1 MRKPLRTDDHTRL
14 RTLLRATRQQSGLTQ
29 VAVAARL
36 GTPQSFVAKY
46 EGGERR
52 LDVLEFVAVVRAL
65 EADPVGILRA
75 LIGGVEPESD
85 VGGDLAAPNERKN
98 TASGKPLRLRGRRAS

>member
-14 RTLLRATRQQSGLTQ
+14 RALLRATRQQAGRTQ
-29 VAVAARL
+29 VEVAARL

-52 LDVLEFVAVVRAL
+52 LDVLEFVAVVQAL
-65 EADPVGILRA
+65 EADPVKILQT
-75 LIGGVEPESD
+75 LIGGVEPKGD
-85 VGGDLAAPNERKN
+85 DGVGLAVTDERMN
-98 TASGKPLRLRGRRAS
+98 LASRRRLRPRGRRAC